1 MSLINEALKRTR
13 DTSFQSTATRSDGA
27 NVYRIESGAPAS
39 AVGSRSGV
47 WATLVVAVI
56 ALAVGTVLA
65 TRFIKHARSINAG
78 FTDIVASS
86 DTPTSAPAVSKKSAP
101 EQPHANEANTKTA
114 DDKLVA
120 KVVEKLKA
128 EQSEAA
134 EPLATPPAPP
144 SRPELPKLVLQ
155 GITSEGSAREA
166 MINGLNLHEGD
177 DVEGARVVS
186 IEPRRVK
193 LQFDGRDILLR
204 LP

>member
-13 DTSFQSTATRSDGA
+13 DNSFQSAATRFDNAS
-27 NVYRIESGAPAS
+27 VYRVHGNEPAS

-65 TRFIKHARSINAG
+65 TRFIKHARSINDG

-86 DTPTSAPAVSKKSAP
+86 DTANSVPVASKKSVPA
-101 EQPHANEANTKTA
+101 QPNANETNTKTA

-128 EQSEAA
+128 EQAEAA
-134 EPLATPPAPP
+134 DPMAAPPAPVP
-144 SRPELPKLVLQ
+144 RPELPKLVLQ

-166 MINGLNLHEGD
+166 MINGVNLREGD
-177 DVEGARVVS
+177 DIEGAHVVA
-186 IEPRRVK
+186 IETRRVK
-193 LQFDGRDILLR
+193 LQFDQRDILLR